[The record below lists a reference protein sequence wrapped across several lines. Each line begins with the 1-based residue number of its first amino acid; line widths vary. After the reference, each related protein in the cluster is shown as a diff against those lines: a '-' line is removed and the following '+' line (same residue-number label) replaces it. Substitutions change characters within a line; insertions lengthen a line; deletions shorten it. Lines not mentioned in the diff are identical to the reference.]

1 MQRAGARF
9 ELLVLRVYP
18 EARAPAEQPVQLI
31 HHEGEVNRAR
41 YMPQNAALVATKTVS
56 GEVHVFDTSRH
67 PARPPAGNT
76 GAPDMRLTG
85 HTDQGFGV
93 CWSPVLP
100 GRLLSGSN
108 DARVCVWDI
117 AAASPSTAALH
128 TYTGHTG
135 AVGDVAWHATQPS
148 TFGSVGDDYTLRLWD
163 TRKPPAEACVHT
175 VRAHDAEVYCLAFNP
190 RNEYLLAT
198 GSADKCVELFDTR
211 RLGASVHT
219 LLCDTDDLRTG
230 EVLTLA
236 WSPHHEAVLA
246 SCGAERRV
254 MVWDFTRIG
263 AEQNAEDAEDGPPE
277 LLFSHGGHM
286 AKVSD
291 FAWNASQEWT
301 VASVAEDHELQVWRP
316 VAAMFMD
323 EDGEA

>member
-1 MQRAGARF
+1 
-9 ELLVLRVYP
+9 
-18 EARAPAEQPVQLI
+18 
-31 HHEGEVNRAR
+31 
-41 YMPQNAALVATKTVS
+41 
-56 GEVHVFDTSRH
+56 
-67 PARPPAGNT
+67 
-76 GAPDMRLTG
+76 
-85 HTDQGFGV
+85 
-93 CWSPVLP
+93 
-100 GRLLSGSN
+100 
-108 DARVCVWDI
+108 
-117 AAASPSTAALH
+117 
-128 TYTGHTG
+128 
-135 AVGDVAWHATQPS
+135 
-148 TFGSVGDDYTLRLWD
+148 
-163 TRKPPAEACVHT
+163 VHT